1 MSPYRNPHRQYGFI
15 GEDKHTQN
23 DREVDDES
31 DVEYEDT
38 PPPRKATQKINQ
50 PKQPLILTL
59 IMGIFRG
66 IWVTLLFIF
75 QTLWALCKGV
85 GALFLGILG
94 LTRFIGDERKAAMK
108 QSLWKIILWGVGL
121 GTVAMVLLVLWVS
134 KDLPDPNRIT
144 DRNIA
149 QSTKI
154 YDRTGEHILY
164 EVYADEKRTLVTIDQ
179 LPQHLIDG
187 VIATE
192 DTKFYEHAGVRP
204 LSFIRAAVFGLLPG
218 RRAAGT
224 STLTQQLVKNAILTN
239 ERSYIRK
246 LKEVILSLRLEQKYT
261 KDQILQ
267 IYFNEIPYGS
277 TNFGVETAAQSYF
290 GKSVSD
296 LNLQE
301 AATLAG
307 FPKAPSRYLNN
318 PEALLE
324 RRNFVL
330 RRMAEEGYIT
340 EEEKVAAQNEPL
352 TLSRTFS
359 DMKAPH
365 FVLYVKEQLVEKF
378 GEQLVDTGGLKV
390 ITTLDWKMQE
400 AAETVI
406 ENASSTMLASNA
418 NNTALLAMDPKT
430 GQILTMVG
438 SRDFYDDSIDGQFNV
453 ATLGKRQPGSSFKP
467 IIYAAAFEKGY
478 TPDTILYDVNTNFG
492 ANGSTPYEPRNYD
505 LSERGPVTIRT
516 ALQGSLNIPAV
527 KALYLVGE
535 KKGIEFSERLGYTTL
550 SEGEFGLS
558 LVLGGGEVKLIDH
571 VNAFAAFANNG
582 VQYDTVSIL
591 SVEDSTGDM
600 LFEWKRNK
608 GEEVVPK
615 EVAHTLSNVL
625 SDDAARA
632 YVFGAGGVLTL
643 PDRPV
648 AAKTG
653 TTNSYV
659 DAWTVGYTPNLVA
672 GVWAGNTNNTP
683 MKQGDGGSRVAAPI
697 WQGFMK
703 AALAGKPVEAFPE
716 PPLNDATKPVLRG
729 SSEGGARVSINR
741 VTGKIAT
748 SSTPPDLIEEK
759 TFIQP
764 HDILHYVIKDDPRG
778 PIPENPADDPQY
790 SIWENAIADWIRRKQ
805 ESDPSWSIEFGE
817 APTELDEGYDPAL
830 LPTLEITF
838 PNENSTLTTREL
850 TFQIQTDAPRGVQK
864 AIYSIDGKTIDTVRS
879 YPFTL
884 SYYAASL
891 ESGIHTLSVS
901 VEDDKGNRT
910 TKERTFTLAVGT
922 PTPAATFDTPPSTL
936 LRDDAPW
943 RLSLRTFQNK
953 NIQKITIT
961 GTHNGTTKTIG
972 EINNLQ
978 DILDGRQV
986 FLWNNTADQGEW
998 ILQPVVYT
1006 TTGDTLEMP
1015 QISVTIE

>member
-1 MSPYRNPHRQYGFI
+1 MSPHRNPHRQYGFI
-15 GEDKHTQN
+15 DEEQN
-23 DREVDDES
+23 EKDEEQIRESQETHAH
-31 DVEYEDT
+31 T
-38 PPPRKATQKINQ
+38 PPQRTTHKPNLST
-50 PKQPLILTL
+50 QPLVLQLLT
-59 IMGIFRG
+59 GVFRG
-66 IWVTLLFIF
+66 IWMILTFIF
-75 QTLWALCKGV
+75 KTLWILCRGLGV
-85 GALFLGILG
+85 LLLSVLD
-94 LTRFIGDERKAAMK
+94 LTRLIGEERKAALK
-108 QSLWKIILWGVGL
+108 QSFWKMILWGVGL
-121 GTVAMVLLVLWVS
+121 GTVALVLLVLWVS

-164 EVYADEKRTLVTIDQ
+164 EVYADEKRTLVTIDK

-192 DTKFYEHAGVRP
+192 DTKFYEHAGIRP
-204 LSFIRAAVFGLLPG
+204 LSFLRAAVFGLLPG

-290 GKSVSD
+290 GKSVSE

-330 RRMAEEGYIT
+330 RRMYEEGYIT
-340 EEEKVAAQNEPL
+340 EEEKTSAQNEPL

-438 SRDFYDDSIDGQFNV
+438 SRDFYDDEIDGQFNV

-527 KALYLVGE
+527 KALYLVGD
-535 KKGIEFSERLGYTTL
+535 KKGVEFAERLGYSTL

-571 VNAFAAFANNG
+571 VNAYAAFANSG
-582 VQYDTVSIL
+582 IQHDTVSIL
-591 SVEDSTGDM
+591 SVEDPTGDM
-600 LFEWKRNK
+600 LYEWKRTK
-608 GEEVVPK
+608 GTEVVSK

-653 TTNSYV
+653 TTNNYV

-697 WQGFMK
+697 WQAFMK
-703 AALAGKPVEAFPE
+703 AALADKPIETFPE
-716 PPLNDATKPVLRG
+716 PPPNDATKPVLRG

-764 HDILHYVIKDDPRG
+764 HDILHYVYKDDPRG
-778 PIPENPADDPQY
+778 PIPTNPQEDPQY
-790 SIWENAIADWIRRKQ
+790 TIWENAIADWIRRKK
-805 ESDPSWSIEFGE
+805 ESDPNWSIEFGE

-838 PNENSTLTTREL
+838 PSENTVLTTRAF
-850 TFQIQTDAPRGVQK
+850 TFRIETDAPRGVAK
-864 AIYSIDGKTIDTVRS
+864 AIYSIDGKIVETIRS

-884 SYYAASL
+884 SYYAANL
-891 ESGIHTLSVS
+891 DSGTHTLSVS
-901 VEDDKGNRT
+901 VEDDRGNRT
-910 TKERTFTLAVGT
+910 TKERTFTLDAGT
-922 PTPAATFDTPPSTL
+922 PTPAATFDTQPPTL
-936 LRDDAPW
+936 DRTDAPW
-943 RLSLRTFQNK
+943 RLSIRTFK
-953 NIQKITIT
+953 NSAIQKIVIY
-961 GTHNGTTKTIG
+961 GTHNGSTETIA
-972 EINNLQ
+972 EITHIQ
-978 DILDGRQV
+978 DILDGRQS
-986 FLWNNTADQGEW
+986 FLWNSTTTSGEW
-998 ILQPVVYT
+998 QLQPVVYT
-1006 TTGDTLEMP
+1006 TTGETLEMP
-1015 QISVTIE
+1015 KITVIIE